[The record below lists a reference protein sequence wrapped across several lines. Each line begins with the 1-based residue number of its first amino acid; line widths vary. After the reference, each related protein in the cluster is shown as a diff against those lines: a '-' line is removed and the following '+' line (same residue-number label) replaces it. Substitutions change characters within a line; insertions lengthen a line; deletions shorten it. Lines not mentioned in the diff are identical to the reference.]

1 MRKLLLLLPALA
13 LASCSGGHD
22 LMSNKPFRMTCVE
35 DGKEA
40 GAVLLVS
47 PDLPQ
52 ATLLT
57 PLSKVMPEVTY
68 ELAVKTPVRFE
79 FRLPM
84 GAGISGVIS
93 IDRESGEVSTGTIR
107 PAEGSTSLALTPMP
121 ENTKCTFE
129 TLQT

>member
-13 LASCSGGHD
+13 LASCSGGHA
-22 LMSNKPFRMTCVE
+22 LMSNKPFRMTCAE
-35 DGKEA
+35 DGKV

-79 FRLPM
+79 LRLPM
-84 GAGISGVIS
+84 GDGISQVIS
-93 IDRESGEVSTGTIR
+93 IDRASGEVSTGTVR
-107 PAEGSTSLALTPMP
+107 PAEGSPSLVLTPMR
-121 ENTKCTFE
+121 ENTECTIE
-129 TLQT
+129 TL